1 MEQPSPIGKKLRMIH
16 NKFREVADRNLQKY
30 NPGIPAT
37 ADIPAALIAAEAPEN
52 PPPATNTS

>member
-30 NPGIPAT
+30 NLT
-37 ADIPAALIAAEAPEN
+37 AAQLEISVN
-52 PPPATNTS
+52 PRGEITVFTLSHLTL